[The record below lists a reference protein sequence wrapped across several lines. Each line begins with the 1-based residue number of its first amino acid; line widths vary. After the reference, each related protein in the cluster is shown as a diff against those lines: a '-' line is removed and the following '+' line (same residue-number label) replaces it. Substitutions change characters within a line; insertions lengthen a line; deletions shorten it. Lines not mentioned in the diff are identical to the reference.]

1 MKVLEDN
8 FGTSNQ
14 EDISNTFV
22 LPEEN
27 KKSIKEEIIYET
39 ERIMKL
45 AKQSET
51 ERVDKN
57 KKRSSKDDL

>member
-1 MKVLEDN
+1 MKVLEDK
-8 FGTSNQ
+8 FGPSNQ

-57 KKRSSKDDL
+57 KKRF